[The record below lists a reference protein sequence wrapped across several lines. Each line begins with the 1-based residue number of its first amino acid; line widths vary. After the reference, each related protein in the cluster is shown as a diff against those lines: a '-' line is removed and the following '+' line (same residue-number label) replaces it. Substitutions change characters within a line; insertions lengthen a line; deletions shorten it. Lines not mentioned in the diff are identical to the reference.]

1 MNIKQIC
8 GRLFQMLAASLLASC
23 ATMNNPRSWPETK
36 VYGQWGR
43 GTEECRDV
51 ISLKSDHRFSE
62 TVTKW
67 FGKPSTILGH
77 WDFRDG
83 TVYVHALRKEEQIA
97 FVPLEIRTFKGR
109 LVLYPHY
116 PGVVIT
122 DAGVCYQYQGG
133 AE

>member
-1 MNIKQIC
+1 M
-8 GRLFQMLAASLLASC
+8 
-23 ATMNNPRSWPETK
+23 MNNPRSWPETK

-43 GTEECRDV
+43 GSGECSDV

-62 TVTKW
+62 TVTTW

-97 FVPLEIRTFKGR
+97 FVPLEIRSVQREIGFIPTLSWGC
-109 LVLYPHY
+109 HY
-116 PGVVIT
+116 RR
-122 DAGVCYQYQGG
+122 
-133 AE
+133 